1 MRSRVCTMS
10 EEIMKVATQ
19 VATTNVAIIALIA
32 FSIHTLGFWGLFTMF
47 ALLVLQVSSSTYQ
60 TDSTDT
66 TTDENQST
74 LDEYGGT
81 DGKGIQAPEVKT

>member
-1 MRSRVCTMS
+1 
-10 EEIMKVATQ
+10 MKVATQ

-32 FSIHTLGFWGLFTMF
+32 FSIHTLGVAGLFSLL
-47 ALLVLQVSSSTYQ
+47 ALIAMQVSSSTYQ
-60 TDSTDT
+60 RDSYK